1 MSDELARLDAIAQAE
16 LVSRGEVAQHQL
28 VDAAIERIDRVNSEL
43 NAVITPL
50 FERASERA
58 HGEGLGGPFR
68 GVPVLMKD
76 LDVCTAGDPFHCG
89 MKHLKDLG
97 YTADHDGYFYK
108 KLCDSGFIS
117 LGKTNT
123 PELGLM
129 ITTEPVAY
137 GPSRNPW
144 NTDHSTGGSSGGSA
158 AAVAAGLVPVA
169 HASDGG
175 GSIRIPASECGLVG
189 LKPSRGRISLGP
201 DYGEYWN
208 GAVTSHVVS
217 RTVRDS
223 AAVLDELAGPMPGDP
238 YTAPA
243 PRRAFAEEVGAPVEP
258 LRIGLM
264 RAIPAGG
271 SGRLHHECVTAVE
284 NVGRALEA
292 EGHHVEIAHPEPLN
306 HTDEL
311 TANFQTV
318 VASWVASSL
327 DEWSRVTGVDVGS
340 SGVEV
345 GTWLLAELGRNI
357 SAAEY
362 VTTVKWISAYTRR
375 MAAWWHSGYDLLI
388 TPTIAEPPPELG
400 YFTPGEGDDTG
411 EVLMRTLRMITFTMP
426 FNLTAQPAISLP
438 LHWTPE
444 GLPVGVQLVAGM
456 WDEGLLL
463 RVAAELEQLMP
474 WADKVPPVHA

>member
-1 MSDELARLDAIAQAE
+1 MSDELARLDATAQAE
-16 LVSRGEVAQHQL
+16 LVARGEVAQHHL
-28 VDAAIERIDRVNSEL
+28 VDAAIERVDRVNTEL

-50 FERASERA
+50 FERARERA
-58 HGEGLGGPFR
+58 RSGDVQGPFR

-76 LDVCTAGDPFHCG
+76 LDACTAGEPFHCG

-97 YTADHDGYFYK
+97 YAADHDSYFYK
-108 KLCDSGFIS
+108 KLCDAGFIS

-129 ITTEPVAY
+129 ITTEPAAY

-144 NTDHSTGGSSGGSA
+144 DTDHSTGGSSGGSA

-223 AAVLDELAGPMPGDP
+223 AAILDELAGPMPGDP
-238 YTAPA
+238 YTAPP
-243 PRRAFAEEVGAPVEP
+243 PRRAFAEEVGAPVEK

-264 RAIPAGG
+264 PALPAGAPG
-271 SGRLHHECVTAVE
+271 LLHADCLAALE
-284 NVGRALEA
+284 NVGRALEG
-292 EGHHVEIAHPEPLN
+292 EGHHVEIAHPGALD
-306 HTDEL
+306 HFDEL
-311 TANFQTV
+311 TSHFQTIV
-318 VASWVASSL
+318 SSWVASSL
-327 DEWSRVTGVDVGS
+327 DEWSRVTGVDIGAS
-340 SGVEV
+340 SVEG
-345 GTWLLAELGRNI
+345 GTWLMAELGRQI

-362 VTTVKWISAYTRR
+362 VTTTKWIGSYTRR
-375 MAAWWHSGYDLLI
+375 MAAWWHSGYDLLV
-388 TPTIAEPPPELG
+388 TPTMADPPPELG
-400 YFTPGEGDDTG
+400 YFTAGDGDDTF
-411 EVLMRTLRMITFTMP
+411 EVLSRTLRAIAFTMP
-426 FNLTAQPAISLP
+426 FNLTAQPAVSLP
-438 LHWTPE
+438 LHWSE
-444 GLPVGVQLVAGM
+444 GGLPVGVQLIGEM
-456 WDEGLLL
+456 WNESLLL
-463 RVAAELEQLMP
+463 RVSAELEQLIP
-474 WADKVPPVHA
+474 WQGKLPSVHA